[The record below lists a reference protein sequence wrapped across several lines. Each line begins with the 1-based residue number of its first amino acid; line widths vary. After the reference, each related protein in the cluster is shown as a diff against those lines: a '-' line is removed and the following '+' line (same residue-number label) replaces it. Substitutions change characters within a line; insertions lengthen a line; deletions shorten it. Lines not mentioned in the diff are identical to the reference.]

1 MAQILA
7 DRRDIG
13 FVLHELY
20 EIGNL
25 SQYEKYADFG
35 PKVLDMVVNEARNLA
50 IKEIYPTWKIG
61 DEMGCAYSGGKV
73 TTPEGF
79 KAAWDLLVEGGWL
92 AMDRSVEWGGQGMPE
107 TLAMAAREYLTAANM
122 ALLMMAVLNHGS
134 GKIIEI
140 FGNDKQK
147 ALYLKKVYSGE
158 WGATMLLTEAEA
170 GSDLSALTTTATKNP
185 DGTYNLVG
193 NKIFITAGETDLT
206 ENIIHPVL
214 ARIEG
219 APEGSKGISLF
230 LVPKIRVN
238 DDGSLGARNDVICT
252 GIEEKLGLHGS
263 PTCTM
268 SLGSKDKC
276 IGTLLGEENKGLM
289 SMFYMMN
296 EARLATGNQGLACS
310 SAAYLHALDYA
321 RTRLQGPMMGAKEKK
336 QVAIINHPDVRRMLL
351 NMKMYVDG
359 VRSLH
364 YYVASREDF
373 KQFVTDAS
381 EKEKIQ
387 NVIDILIPIAKG
399 YVTDRAIEVCN
410 TGIQIFGGY
419 GFTKEFPLEQ
429 LLRDVRITAIYE
441 GTNGIQAI
449 DLLGRK
455 MAMKDGQLLAD
466 LIHEMIKTLD
476 LAKGMAPIKALAE
489 KTETVIQAWEKAAH
503 HLLETATGPD
513 MLKGYVHACPLM
525 EATGDVVMA
534 WMLLWRAAVALQ
546 KLEGK
551 VKKKDVA
558 FYEGQVKTAEH
569 FIRTVLP
576 VTAGLVDT
584 ICDTCGAAV
593 EMADKSFGGK

>member
-7 DRRDIG
+7 DRRDIS

-20 EIGNL
+20 KIGNL

-35 PKVLDMVVNEARNLA
+35 PKVMDMVVNEARNLA
-50 IKEIYPTWKIG
+50 VKEIYPTWKTG
-61 DEMGCAYSGGKV
+61 DEEGCKYANGKV

-79 KAAWDLLVEGGWL
+79 KAAWDLLVEGEWL
-92 AMDRSVEWGGQGMPE
+92 AMDRNVDWGGQGMPE

-122 ALLMMAVLNHGS
+122 ALLMIAVLNHGS

-147 ALYLKKVYSGE
+147 ELYLKKVYSGE

-170 GSDLSALTTTATKNP
+170 GSDLSALTTTATKND
-185 DGTYNLVG
+185 DGTYSLVG
-193 NKIFITAGETDLT
+193 NKLFITAGETDLA

-219 APEGSKGISLF
+219 APAGSKGISLF
-230 LVPKIRVN
+230 LVPKFWVN
-238 DDGSLGARNDVICT
+238 DDGSLGERNDIVCT
-252 GIEEKLGLHGS
+252 GIEEKMGLHGS

-268 SLGSKDKC
+268 SLGSKGKC

-296 EARLATGNQGLACS
+296 EARLSTGTQGLSCS
-310 SAAYLHALDYA
+310 SASYLHALDYA
-321 RTRLQGPMMGAKEKK
+321 RTRLQGPMMGAKEKN

-351 NMKMYVDG
+351 NMKMFVDG
-359 VRSLH
+359 MRSLH
-364 YYVASREDF
+364 YYIASREDF
-373 KQFVTDAS
+373 KQFVDDKA
-381 EKEKIQ
+381 EKEKMQ

-410 TGIQIFGGY
+410 IGIQIFGGY
-419 GFTKEFPLEQ
+419 GFTKEFPVEQ
-429 LLRDVRITAIYE
+429 LSRDVRITAIYE

-455 MAMKDGQLLAD
+455 LGMKGGQLLTD
-466 LIHEMIKTLD
+466 LVEEMKKTID
-476 LAKGMAPIKALAE
+476 LAKGMDPLKALGE
-489 KTETVIQAWEKAAH
+489 KTETVMQEWENAAR
-503 HLLETATGPD
+503 HLSETASGPN
-513 MLKGYVHACPLM
+513 MLKGYAHACPLM
-525 EATGDVVMA
+525 QITGDVVMA
-534 WMLLWRAAVALQ
+534 WLLLWRAVVAKQ

-551 VKKKDVA
+551 VKKKDIA
-558 FYEGQVKTAEH
+558 FYEGQVQTAEY

-576 VTAGLVDT
+576 ITSGLVNT
-584 ICDTCGAAV
+584 VLDTCGVAIDMDDA
-593 EMADKSFGGK
+593 SFGGK

>member
-7 DRRDIG
+7 DRRDIS

-25 SQYEKYADFG
+25 SQHEKYADFG
-35 PKVLDMVVNEARNLA
+35 PKVIDMVVNEARTLA
-50 IKEIYPTWKIG
+50 VKEIYPTWKTG
-61 DEMGCAYSGGKV
+61 DEEGCTYTNGEV

-79 KAAWDLLVEGGWL
+79 KAAWDLLVEGEWL
-92 AMDRSVEWGGQGMPE
+92 AMDRNVDWGGQGMPE

-122 ALLMMAVLNHGS
+122 ALLMISILNHGS

-170 GSDLSALTTTATKNP
+170 GSDLSALTTTATKND
-185 DGTYNLVG
+185 DGTYSLVG
-193 NKIFITAGETDLT
+193 NKLFITAGETDLS

-219 APEGSKGISLF
+219 APAGSKGISLF
-230 LVPKIRVN
+230 LVPKFWVN
-238 DDGSLGARNDVICT
+238 DDGSLGERNDIVCT
-252 GIEEKLGLHGS
+252 GIEEKMGLHGS

-268 SLGSKDKC
+268 SLGSKGKC

-296 EARLATGNQGLACS
+296 EARLSTGTQALSCS
-310 SAAYLHALDYA
+310 SASYLHALDYA
-321 RTRLQGPMMGAKEKK
+321 RTRMQGPMMGAKEKK
-336 QVAIINHPDVRRMLL
+336 QVAIINHPDVRRMLM
-351 NMKMYVDG
+351 NMKMFVDG
-359 VRSLH
+359 MRSLH
-364 YYVASREDF
+364 YYIASREDF
-373 KQFVTDAS
+373 KQFVDDPA
-381 EKEKIQ
+381 EKEKMQ

-399 YVTDRAIEVCN
+399 YVTDRAVEVCN
-410 TGIQIFGGY
+410 IGIQIFGGY
-419 GFTKEFPLEQ
+419 GYTKEFPVEQ

-455 MAMKDGQLLAD
+455 LGMKGGQLLTD
-466 LIHEMIKTLD
+466 LMTEMKKTID
-476 LAKGMAPIKALAE
+476 LAKGMDPLKALAE
-489 KTETVIQAWEKAAH
+489 KTETVMQEWENAAR
-503 HLLETATGPD
+503 HLSETASGPN
-513 MLKGYVHACPLM
+513 MLKGYAHACPLM
-525 EATGDVVMA
+525 QITGDVVMA
-534 WMLLWRAAVALQ
+534 WLLLWRAVVAKQ
-546 KLEGK
+546 KLNGK
-551 VKKKDVA
+551 VKKKDIA
-558 FYEGQVKTAEH
+558 FYEGQVQTAEY

-576 VTAGLVDT
+576 VTTGLVNT
-584 ICDTCGAAV
+584 VLDTCGVAV
-593 EMADKSFGGK
+593 ELEDASFGGK

>member
-7 DRRDIG
+7 DRRDIS

-20 EIGNL
+20 EIDNL
-25 SQYEKYADFG
+25 SQHEKYADFG
-35 PKVLDMVVNEARNLA
+35 PKVVDMVVNEARNLA
-50 IKEIYPTWKIG
+50 IKEIYPTWKTG
-61 DEMGCAYSGGKV
+61 DELGCTYSGGKV

-79 KAAWDLLVEGGWL
+79 KAAWDLLVEGEWL
-92 AMDRSVEWGGQGMPE
+92 AMDRSIEWGGQGMPE

-122 ALLMMAVLNHGS
+122 ALLMLAVLNHGS

-140 FGNDKQK
+140 FGTEKQK
-147 ALYLKKVYSGE
+147 ALFLKKVYSGE

-170 GSDLSALTTTATKNP
+170 GSDLSALTTSATKNP
-185 DGTYNLVG
+185 DGTYSLVG
-193 NKIFITAGETDLT
+193 NKIFITAGETDLA

-219 APEGSKGISLF
+219 APAGSRGISLF
-230 LVPKIRVN
+230 LVPKIWVN
-238 DDGSLGARNDVICT
+238 DDGSLGEHNDIVCT

-263 PTCTM
+263 PTCSM
-268 SLGSKDKC
+268 ALGSKGKC

-289 SMFYMMN
+289 AMFYMMN

-310 SAAYLHALDYA
+310 SASYLHALDYA
-321 RTRLQGPMMGAKEKK
+321 RNRLQGPMMGAKEKK

-359 VRSLH
+359 IRSLH
-364 YYVASREDF
+364 YYIASREDF
-373 KQFVTDAS
+373 KQFVTDAA

-399 YVTDRAIEVCN
+399 YATDRAIEVCN
-410 TGIQIFGGY
+410 TGVQIFGGY
-419 GFTKEFPLEQ
+419 GFTKEFPVEQ
-429 LLRDVRITAIYE
+429 LLRDVRITSIYE
-441 GTNGIQAI
+441 GSNGIQAI

-455 MAMKDGQLLAD
+455 MSMKGGQLLTD
-466 LIHEMIKTLD
+466 LIDEMKKTFD
-476 LAKGMAPIKALAE
+476 LAKNMDPIKSLAE
-489 KTETVIQAWEKAAH
+489 KAEIITQEWEKAAH
-503 HLLETATGPD
+503 HLLETAAGPN
-513 MLKGYVHACPLM
+513 MLNGYVHACPLM
-525 EATGDVVMA
+525 QATGDVVMA

-551 VKKKDVA
+551 VKKKDQA

-569 FIRTVLP
+569 YIRTALP
-576 VTAGLVDT
+576 ITSGLVDT
-584 ICDTCGAAV
+584 ILDTCGAAV
-593 EMADKSFGGK
+593 EMSGEAFGGK

>member
-7 DRRDIG
+7 DRRDIS

-25 SQYEKYADFG
+25 SQHEQYADFG
-35 PKVLDMVVNEARNLA
+35 PKVIDMVVNEARNLA
-50 IKEIYPTWKIG
+50 VKEIYPTWKPG
-61 DEMGCAYSGGKV
+61 DEMGCTYASGKV
-73 TTPEGF
+73 STPEGF
-79 KAAWDLLVEGGWL
+79 KEAWDLLVEGEWL
-92 AMDRSVEWGGQGMPE
+92 AMDRAVEWGGQGMPE

-122 ALLMMAVLNHGS
+122 SLLMLAVLNHGS

-170 GSDLSALTTTATKNP
+170 GSDLSALTTTAKKNP
-185 DGTYNLVG
+185 DGTYSIEG
-193 NKIFITAGETDLT
+193 NKIFITGGETELA

-219 APEGSKGISLF
+219 APAGSKGISLF
-230 LVPKIRVN
+230 LVPKIWVN
-238 DDGSLGARNDVICT
+238 DDGSLGEPNDIVCT
-252 GIEEKLGLHGS
+252 GIEEKMGLHGS

-268 SLGSKDKC
+268 ALGSKGKC

-296 EARLATGNQGLACS
+296 EARLLTGTQGLACS
-310 SAAYLHALDYA
+310 SASYLHALDYA
-321 RTRLQGPMMGAKEKK
+321 RNRLQGPMMGAKEKK

-359 VRSLH
+359 MRSLQ
-364 YYVASREDF
+364 YFIASREDF
-373 KQFVTDAS
+373 KHFAADKA
-381 EKEKIQ
+381 EKERIQ

-419 GFTKEFPLEQ
+419 GFTKEFPVEQ

-455 MAMKDGQLLAD
+455 MAMKGGQLLRD
-466 LIHEMIKTLD
+466 LVEEMKKTLD
-476 LAKGMAPIKALAE
+476 QAKGMDAVKALAE
-489 KTETVIQAWEKAAH
+489 KTEIVMQAWENAAQ
-503 HLLETATGPD
+503 HLLDITAGPN
-513 MLKGYVHACPLM
+513 MLGGYVHACPLM
-525 EATGDVVMA
+525 QATGDVVMA
-534 WMLLWRAAVALQ
+534 WMLLWRAVVALQ

-551 VKKKDVA
+551 VKKKDTA

-584 ICDTCGAAV
+584 ILDTCGTAV
-593 EMADKSFGGK
+593 EMADESFGGK